1 MKLTRTFTKGI
12 MNKDL
17 DERLIPPGVYRDG
30 QNIGVSTSEES
41 NVGSIENMLGNT
53 QVGGDLSFLTT
64 AAKTIG
70 AISDDA
76 RETFYWFVT
85 DTSFDYILKYNE
97 TTGIA
102 SKVLE
107 DTKGRVLKFDSEYII
122 TGISIIDNLLFWT
135 DNLNPPR
142 RLNIKNFYALD
153 DFTEDDISV
162 IVKPP
167 LTRPII
173 SLQLTDSSVNISQQS
188 NNIEDKFLRFAYRWK
203 YENNEYSS
211 LSPFSS
217 TAFSPGDYKYN
228 YQNAEFESMLN
239 TFNQVSIDITTG
251 ESQVTDIQLVVT
263 NELTSAVYIVETY
276 SKEGNNYSDNS
287 TVNVLF
293 NNNKIYNLLA
303 ADEVTRLFDNVP
315 LKAQAQTI
323 IGSRLL
329 YGNYVQFFD
338 IVDSFNTPINIDFT
352 VSLETVD
359 VTPGSSMPT
368 FKSNRDYEVGIAY
381 LDEYGRMTT
390 PLIPTLNNSQYSN
403 TVYIPT
409 KQSITSNDL
418 RININNNPPVF
429 ANKYRIFLKESNQP
443 YDNIFPLFYY
453 VASSKVYF
461 YIDRSDVNKVKEG
474 DYIIAKVIT
483 NTPTLK
489 KDEYKVLEVGVKEK
503 GFLGNNEAEGLYFA
517 ISDPDGDFTRDNL
530 FQDSFEGRGFWNGMG
545 EFAGQTTPGALAQVT
560 DIEPFRNPVSQIDIP
575 IFYGKSTTNQTL
587 TLVANHSSQSSPY
600 DPAGNTQTDSMRY
613 KITVISTTAY
623 KLEEMSEGGG
633 YSLRSSSETISYSPS
648 SPNSLPRRS
657 TSSNQ
662 PLGYFYF
669 SDGAGYEIGDFWVIN
684 FHSKTLPGLGG
695 SVINP
700 NMSMQYYQ
708 TDRISDLEQQPQV
721 GCRIAILPGN
731 IEDTWNLDNDPATP
745 ANSSANFVDRE
756 IKQGSILD
764 FTIYEQIVSRGFL
777 QGSGSNNLADLVYAD
792 SPISQQQ
799 FIASRDYKNIEEWF
813 YEDEVYLN
821 WDHKNAF
828 NAQQQRGSNLR
839 VMFKRGLWNDPSDPA
854 HTNPDFWWQ
863 YNLNFASNW
872 TNQMYQKGN
881 TPIPTFGNY
890 PDWASLLALRA
901 PVRMCIVA
909 SANKNPSD
917 TWNTNPELVN
927 IICELTITIPEE
939 GNPVFETKPKEADVD
954 IFYETPFTFNI
965 TNGIHEGNIQNQSN
979 IDGGAPA
986 IVSLNTATLSSAT
999 TSDIQ
1004 NAEYNSY
1011 CFGNGVESMRI
1022 RGGWNEASL
1031 KYSPRA
1037 STPID
1042 DYGQERLGASLTYSG
1057 IYREN
1062 SSVNNLNEFNLSLAN
1077 FKDVQI
1083 EYGPVRKLHARD
1095 ADVVVFQEDK
1105 VSKVLYGKNLLS
1117 DSVGGGNVASI
1128 PQVLGTQITYVGEY
1142 GISENPESFATW
1154 GNNMYFTDAKRGAV
1168 LQLGSN
1174 GMFEISQLG
1183 MSDYFKDLFRDNFN
1197 TQKLGAIDPFKEQYV
1212 LSSNSISAPPCNFSI
1227 IPHTTGRF
1235 GSSASTVTVDIKS
1248 TQAWAVELVDTGDGT
1263 SWVTVNNTTPNY
1275 SGYGDETI
1283 TINVLNNSG
1292 VQRQLNFKITG
1303 CDNTP
1308 IIQPFIQS
1316 AQLPLTIDVF
1326 GIGSTADANINLNT
1340 NSSYTFTNSA
1350 VGNIEFNNQKI
1361 VQNNQPFLD
1370 NVFEDIEGY
1379 QAVPK
1384 SGDTVTLKA
1393 PQTGALNRKSF
1404 DPTMGT
1410 KMYYLVSNT
1419 RYNQSQVD
1427 DLLND
1432 SNTVEITPTLSA
1444 GNFEG
1449 SFTFN
1454 RASNEKYLY
1463 LLYDYRSKQ
1472 TSGNR
1477 FIIPAATNNVAGI
1490 FNGTMELGTKVG
1502 RCDLNYL
1509 PSTVTGNIYTIKQ
1522 GDTVI
1527 ATTGTTPVTTSG
1539 TLSFV
1544 KKSSTVTTYDIEI
1557 QYYGD
1562 NQQFEASVPTPT
1574 LTSFNFS
1581 TADES
1586 LDPGNALYVCRSTA
1600 TPPTGTKYHDGAS
1613 ALPVEGD
1620 IIYENPNGGP
1630 LDLNN
1635 AVHRVGTTA
1644 YPGMNWVAGGSDG
1657 LVLNAGACAA
1667 CAETVVP
1674 SYTGPSTIPVIINA
1688 PLNIKLQTTNNPTS
1702 YSYASNCTNYF
1713 LQGGAEG
1720 GTVSFT
1726 SCDGLASTLL
1736 ISIDANVPIS
1746 STTTPVVISG
1756 TVTVLNV
1763 GKASNFILPNGLD
1776 FNTSTG
1782 VITGSLE
1789 ALGSYPLSLIPSNCF
1804 GQGAPFTIT
1813 FEAISTKT
1821 KVFEMDGSQIKT
1833 THADACAIPAGQL
1846 NPTLFFFIGNGID
1859 FPAVNDK
1866 IFTNDKVTGI
1876 NPFNGGYQYYK
1887 SEGGGTNGSTL
1898 LIDARGTVIEVTACP

>member
-17 DERLIPPGVYRDG
+17 DERLIPPGQYRDG
-30 QNIGVSTSEES
+30 QNIGVSTSEDS

-53 QVGGDLSFLTT
+53 QVGGDLSYLSSS
-64 AAKTIG
+64 AKTIG

-122 TGISIIDNLLFWT
+122 TGISIVDNLLFWT

-142 RLNIKNFYALD
+142 RLNIKKFYALD
-153 DFTEDDISV
+153 AFTEDDISV

-167 LTRPII
+167 LTRPVI
-173 SLQLTDSSVNISQQS
+173 SLELADSEVNLSQQS
-188 NNIEDKFLRFAYRWK
+188 NNIEDKFLRFAYRWR

-239 TFNQVSIDITTG
+239 QFNQISIDLSTG

-276 SKEGNNYSDNS
+276 NKEGNNYSDNS

-315 LKAQAQTI
+315 LKAQAQAI
-323 IGSRLL
+323 VGSRLL

-352 VSLETVD
+352 VSLESLD
-359 VTPGSSMPT
+359 VSPGSSMPT

-403 TVYIPT
+403 TIYIPT
-409 KQSITSNDL
+409 NQAITSNDL
-418 RININNNPPVF
+418 RISINNNPPVF
-429 ANKYRIFLKESNQP
+429 ANKYRIFLKESNKP

-474 DYIIAKVIT
+474 DYIIVKVVGSE
-483 NTPTLK
+483 PTLK
-489 KDEYKVLEVGVKEK
+489 KDEYKVLEVEVKEK
-503 GFLGNNEAEGLYFA
+503 GFLGNNEAEGLYFS
-517 ISDPDGDFTRDNL
+517 ISDPNGDFTRDNL

-545 EFAGQTTPGALAQVT
+545 EFAGSTSIGGAVQVT
-560 DIEPFRNPVSQIDIP
+560 DIEPFINPVSQIDVP

-600 DPAGNTQTDSMRY
+600 DPVGNPNTDSRRY
-613 KITVISTTAY
+613 KITVISATAY
-623 KLEEMSEGGG
+623 KLEEMSGAGG
-633 YSLRSSSETISYSPS
+633 YTTSSVSETISYSSS
-648 SPNSLPRRS
+648 SPNSLPKGL
-657 TSSNQ
+657 TSAF

-669 SDGAGYEIGDFWVIN
+669 SDGAGYKIGDSWVIN
-684 FHSKTLPGLGG
+684 FHSRTLPGSGG

-700 NMSMQYYQ
+700 NMPMQHYQ
-708 TDRISDLEQQPQV
+708 TNRIEDFAQQPEV

-731 IEDTWNLDNDPATP
+731 IPDTWNLDNDPSTP
-745 ANSSANFVDRE
+745 VNSSANFVDRE

-764 FTIYEQIVSRGFL
+764 FTIYEQVVSRGFL
-777 QGSGSNNLADLVYAD
+777 QGSGSNNLADLVYAE

-821 WDHKNAF
+821 WDHINAF
-828 NAQQQRGSNLR
+828 NAQQQRGSSLR

-854 HTNPDFWWQ
+854 NSNPDFWWQ

-872 TNQMYQKGN
+872 TNQMYQRGN
-881 TPIPTFGNY
+881 TAIPTFGNY
-890 PDWASLLALRA
+890 PDWASFLTQRA

-909 SANKNPSD
+909 SANSNPSD

-927 IICELTITIPEE
+927 IITNLSITIPEE

-965 TNGIHEGNIQNQSN
+965 TNGVHEGNVQNQSN

-986 IVSLNTATLSSAT
+986 IVSLNTATLSNAT
-999 TSDIQ
+999 TNDIQ

-1022 RGGWNEASL
+1022 RGDWNASVL

-1062 SSVNNLNEFNLSLAN
+1062 STVNNLNEFNLSLAN
-1077 FKDVQI
+1077 FKDIQV

-1142 GISENPESFATW
+1142 GISENPESFASW
-1154 GNNMYFTDAKRGAV
+1154 GNNMYFTDAKRGAI
-1168 LQLGSN
+1168 LQLGLN
-1174 GMFEISQLG
+1174 GIFEISQLG
-1183 MSDYFKDLFRDNFN
+1183 MSDYFKDLFRDNLT

-1212 LSSNSISAPPCNFSI
+1212 LSSNSISAPPCNFI
-1227 IPHTTGRF
+1227 ITPNTTGRF
-1235 GSSASTVTVDIKS
+1235 GSSLSTSTVDVKS
-1248 TQAWAVELVDTGDGT
+1248 SKAWAVELLDTGDGNN
-1263 SWVTVNNTTPNY
+1263 WVTINGSNPSY
-1275 SGYGDETI
+1275 SGYGNETI
-1283 TINVLNNSG
+1283 NIKVLTNSG
-1292 VQRQLNFKITG
+1292 TQRQLNFRITG

-1308 IIQPFIQS
+1308 ITIPFIQS
-1316 AQLPLTIDVF
+1316 AQKPLTIDVI

-1350 VGNIEFNNQKI
+1350 VGNIDFNNQKI
-1361 VQNNQPFLD
+1361 IQNNQPFLD

-1393 PQTGALNRKSF
+1393 PQTGAVNRKSF

-1419 RYNQSQVD
+1419 RYNQSQID
-1427 DLLND
+1427 NLLND
-1432 SNTVEITPTLSA
+1432 SSTVEITPTLSA

-1449 SFTFN
+1449 GFTFS
-1454 RASNEKYLY
+1454 RPSDEKYLY
-1463 LLYDYRSKQ
+1463 LVYDYRSKQ

-1477 FIIPAATNNVAGI
+1477 FIVPAATNNVAGT
-1490 FNGTMELGTKVG
+1490 FNGIMELGTKVG

-1509 PSTVTGNIYTIKQ
+1509 PSTATGNIYTIKQ
-1522 GDTVI
+1522 GDTII

-1574 LTSFNFS
+1574 LTSFNFD

-1620 IIYENPNGGP
+1620 IIYETPNGNP
-1630 LDLNN
+1630 LNLND

-1644 YPGMNWVAGGSDG
+1644 YPGMNWVSGGANG
-1657 LVLNAGACAA
+1657 VVLNAGACTA

-1674 SYTGPSTIPVIINA
+1674 SYTGPTTIAVALNA

-1702 YSYASNCTNYF
+1702 YSYASNCTSYF

-1720 GTVSFT
+1720 GTVSIT
-1726 SCDGLASTLL
+1726 SCEGLASTLL
-1736 ISIDANVPIS
+1736 ISIEANVPVS
-1746 STTTPVVISG
+1746 SSTTPVVVSG

-1763 GKASNFILPNGLD
+1763 GKATNAILPAGLD
-1776 FNTSTG
+1776 LNTSTG
-1782 VITGSLE
+1782 VITGSINS
-1789 ALGSYPLSLIPSNCF
+1789 LGTYPLSLIPSNCF
-1804 GQGAPFTIT
+1804 GQGASFTIN
-1813 FEAISTKT
+1813 FQSVSAKT
-1821 KVFEMDGSQIKT
+1821 KVFEMDASQIKT
-1833 THADACAIPAGQL
+1833 THADSCVIPAGQL
-1846 NPTLFFFIGNGID
+1846 NPTLFFFTGKGVD
-1859 FPAVNDK
+1859 FPIVNDK
-1866 IFTNDKVTGI
+1866 IFTNDKVVGV

-1887 SEGGGTNGSTL
+1887 VEWGGTNGSTL